1 MSLTARGFLGAG
13 GVQLSLIVGG
23 IALGYGAPR
32 ETSKFE
38 IKPNSELKELS
49 GKNKEAYGQPIEA
62 VAIGK
67 SADVSITLREA
78 DYENLKL
85 SFMGTDGVGINQS
98 SATVLDEVVVMKI
111 GKFTELVNR
120 NLASTGLVLTDST
133 GTTPYAKDVDYEVIY
148 LTGMVR
154 ALEGGAI
161 TELESCKVDYTAG
174 AMTSKKI
181 MGATQTSIRAKIL
194 FNGKNLA
201 DETPV
206 LVTCWEGVF
215 TPDSAFD
222 LLADDFGEVTL
233 SGKLKVPAGKTS
245 PFEVDFLDL
254 A

>member
-13 GVQLSLIVGG
+13 GVQLSLIVAGV
-23 IALGYGAPR
+23 AQGYGAPR

-38 IKPNSELKELS
+38 IKPNSEIKELT
-49 GKNKEAYGQPIEA
+49 GKNKEAYGQPIES
-62 VAIGK
+62 VGVPK
-67 SADVSITLREA
+67 SSDVSITLREA
-78 DYENLKL
+78 DYENLL
-85 SFMGTDGVGINQS
+85 ISFMGSDGVGINQA
-98 SATVLDEVVVMKI
+98 SAAVTGEVVAMKI
-111 GKFTELVNR
+111 GRFTELANR
-120 NLASTGLVLTDST
+120 NLASVGFALTNTDA
-133 GTTPYAKDVDYEVIY
+133 TTTYTKDVDYEVIY

-161 TELESCKVDYTAG
+161 TDLQSCKVTYTAG

-181 MGATQTSIRAKIL
+181 LGATQTSIRAKIL

-206 LVTCWEGVF
+206 LVTCWEGIF

-233 SGKLKVPAGKTS
+233 TGKLKVPVGKTS

>member
-1 MSLTARGFLGAG
+1 MSLTARGFLGSG
-13 GVQLSLIVGG
+13 RVQFSLIAAGV
-23 IALGYGAPR
+23 ALGYGSPR

-38 IKPNSELKELS
+38 IKPNSEIKELIS
-49 GKNKEAYGQPIEA
+49 KSKESYGQPIEA
-62 VAIGK
+62 VAIAK
-67 SADVSITLREA
+67 AVDVSISLREA

-85 SFMGTDGVGINQS
+85 SFMGSDGAGINQS
-98 SATVLDEVVVMKI
+98 SATVTGEVVVMKL
-111 GKFTELVNR
+111 GKFTELANR
-120 NLASTGLVLTDST
+120 NLASAGFALTNTDAST
-133 GTTPYAKDVDYEVIY
+133 TYVKDVDYEVIY

-161 TELESCKVDYTAG
+161 TDLQSCKVTYTAG

-194 FNGKNLA
+194 FDGKNMA

-206 LVTCWEGVF
+206 LLTCWEGIF

-233 SGKLKVPAGKTS
+233 TGKLKVPLGKTS
-245 PFEVDFLDL
+245 SFEVDFLQI

>member
-13 GVQLSLIVGG
+13 GVQFSLIVAG
-23 IALGYGAPR
+23 IAQGYGAPR

-38 IKPNSELKELS
+38 VKPNSELKELTS
-49 GKNKEAYGQPIEA
+49 KSKEAYGQPIET

-67 SADVSITLREA
+67 SADVSISLREA
-78 DYENLKL
+78 DYENLLL
-85 SFMGTDGVGINQS
+85 SFMGSDGVGANQA
-98 SATVLDEVVVMKI
+98 SATVTDEVVIMKI
-111 GKFTELVNR
+111 GKFTELAKR
-120 NLASTGLVLTDST
+120 NLASTGFVLTDSA
-133 GTTPYAKDVDYEVIY
+133 GTNIYVKDVDYEVIY

-161 TELESCKVDYTAG
+161 TNAQSCKVDYTAG

-181 MGATQTSIRAKIL
+181 LGATQTSIRAKIL
-194 FNGKNLA
+194 FTGKNLA

-222 LLADDFGEVTL
+222 LLADDFGEITL
-233 SGKLKVPAGKTS
+233 TGKLKIPAGKTS
-245 PFEVDFLDL
+245 PFELDFLDL